1 MALMGVTMRPP
12 PPPMRAPRPERK
24 FNIKNKLTYRFVKE
38 EYYPMFEKAIQE
50 FIEANPDY
58 EIMEN
63 PPFKF
68 DSGSWLVATFKL
80 KECTIKSKTTIKD

>member
-1 MALMGVTMRPP
+1 MRPP
-12 PPPMRAPRPERK
+12 PPPQRIKPKPERV
-24 FNIKNKLTYRFVKE
+24 FNIKNKLTYKFVKE

-50 FIEANPDY
+50 FIEENPDY

-68 DSGSWLVATFKL
+68 DNKGWLVATFKL
-80 KECTIKSKTTIKD
+80 KECIIKSKTTIKE